1 MISIIVPTY
10 NERENIEVLIKKVF
24 EISKQSKLD
33 LEVIVVDDDS
43 PDLTWLAVEKLR
55 AEYKNL
61 QIIRRLSKKG
71 LASAVINGLKI
82 SKGNIIGVI
91 DADLSHPPELIPS
104 LIEPLL
110 AGRAEIAI
118 ASRYIAGGGIEKWS
132 STRKTI
138 SKAAILLAK
147 PITRGIQD
155 PISGYFFFKK
165 EAIERVT
172 LNPKGF
178 KIGLEVIVKGKY
190 NIAIEVPYIYKNRK
204 KGRSKFGIHEV
215 INYLLQLA
223 KLYAQRF

>member
-1 MISIIVPTY
+1 
-10 NERENIEVLIKKVF
+10 
-24 EISKQSKLD
+24 
-33 LEVIVVDDDS
+33 
-43 PDLTWLAVEKLR
+43 
-55 AEYKNL
+55 
-61 QIIRRLSKKG
+61 LSKKG

-132 STRKTI
+132 STRKII

-165 EAIERVT
+165 EE
-172 LNPKGF
+172 
-178 KIGLEVIVKGKY
+178 
-190 NIAIEVPYIYKNRK
+190 
-204 KGRSKFGIHEV
+204 
-215 INYLLQLA
+215 
-223 KLYAQRF
+223 